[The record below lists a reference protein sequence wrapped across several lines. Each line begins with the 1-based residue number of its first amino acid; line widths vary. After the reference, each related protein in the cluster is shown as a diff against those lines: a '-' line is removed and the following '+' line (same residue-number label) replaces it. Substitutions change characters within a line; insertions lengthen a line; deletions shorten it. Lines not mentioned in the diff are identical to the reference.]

1 MISLKSLS
9 KSYGAHTVIEGVSY
23 TFPESGIVALM
34 GASGLGKTTLL
45 RLLCGLE
52 KPSAGSIESN
62 YRKVAV
68 SFQEPRL
75 IPWLDCEENLKF
87 VLPKNNIDLSLINSI
102 LSALDMENAKK
113 LLPDELSGGMKQRIS
128 LARALLVGAD
138 LLLLDEP
145 FSALDSESKSRI
157 YPLIKSANPKGL
169 TVVITHDIEEARALD
184 AKILLLEGS
193 PVSALVPLEI

>member
-1 MISLKSLS
+1 M
-9 KSYGAHTVIEGVSY
+9 
-23 TFPESGIVALM
+23 
-34 GASGLGKTTLL
+34 
-45 RLLCGLE
+45 
-52 KPSAGSIESN
+52 
-62 YRKVAV
+62 
-68 SFQEPRL
+68 
-75 IPWLDCEENLKF
+75 
-87 VLPKNNIDLSLINSI
+87 INST
-102 LSALDMENAKK
+102 LSALGMENAGK

-145 FSALDSESKSRI
+145 FSALDAATKSRI